1 MDCLQKII
9 LVSNL
14 KFQFLSSPPCLVFF
28 LCSRTAHVISQLSQ
42 QITSKNSNL
51 DIGKLMQTF
60 FACFYFILFQPNV
73 VVHLTSLIHI
83 FYGVWTLAPCS
94 QIDILHCPSK
104 RPRGTHLC
112 RLFQGVTTS
121 RATSGERK
129 KDRNTSGQRGN
140 KFNNSYRD
148 ISVIVAENN
157 SVVKPK
163 YQQYTSLNK
172 MLSNFSKVLM
182 AHISFTAVLNNRGIG
197 KGIGGI
203 RKETKKN
210 YIYVL

>member
-1 MDCLQKII
+1 M
-9 LVSNL
+9 
-14 KFQFLSSPPCLVFF
+14 KFE
-28 LCSRTAHVISQLSQ
+28 
-42 QITSKNSNL
+42 
-51 DIGKLMQTF
+51 
-60 FACFYFILFQPNV
+60 
-73 VVHLTSLIHI
+73 
-83 FYGVWTLAPCS
+83 
-94 QIDILHCPSK
+94 
-104 RPRGTHLC
+104 
-112 RLFQGVTTS
+112 GVTTS
-121 RATSGERK
+121 RATSGERR

-140 KFNNSYRD
+140 KFNTSYRD

-182 AHISFTAVLNNRGIG
+182 AHISFTAVINNGGIG

-203 RKETKKN
+203 RKGTKKN